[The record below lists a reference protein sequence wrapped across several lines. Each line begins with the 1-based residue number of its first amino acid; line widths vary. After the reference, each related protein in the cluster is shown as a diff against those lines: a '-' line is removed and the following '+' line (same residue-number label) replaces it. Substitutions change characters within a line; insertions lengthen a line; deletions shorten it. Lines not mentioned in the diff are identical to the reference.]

1 MSNTI
6 LFALVCGVAG
16 VIYGIITA
24 IWVNKQDAG
33 NAKMQEISNAV
44 KEGANAFLL
53 REYKTVAIVAA
64 ILVVILAFV
73 PALGK
78 WAAVGFIIGT
88 VGSALA
94 GFIGMWVSLRAN
106 VRTAAAAS
114 KGLQAALSLAFKG
127 GSVTGIMVVA
137 SASSALQV
145 FTSLPR
151 RLLRLSRYPLRSS
164 GSASVARS

>member
-24 IWVNKQDAG
+24 IWVNKQDSG
-33 NAKMQEISNAV
+33 NQKMIDISNAV
-44 KEGANAFLL
+44 KEGANAFLA
-53 REYKTVAIVAA
+53 REYKTVAMVAVVLLG
-64 ILVVILAFV
+64 ILFFV

-78 WAAVGFIIGT
+78 WAAAGFIIGT

-106 VRTAAAAS
+106 VRTAQAAN
-114 KGLQAALSLAFKG
+114 KGLQAALTLAFKG
-127 GSVTGIMVVA
+127 GSVTGIMVVGLDRK
-137 SASSALQV
+137 STRLNSSHQLI
-145 FTSLPR
+145 S
-151 RLLRLSRYPLRSS
+151 Y
-164 GSASVARS
+164 

>member
-33 NAKMQEISNAV
+33 NQKMIDISNAV
-44 KEGANAFLL
+44 KEGANAFLA
-53 REYKTVAIVAA
+53 REYKTVAVVAV
-64 ILVVILAFV
+64 ILVGILAYL
-73 PALGK
+73 LGT

-114 KGLQAALSLAFKG
+114 KGLQAALSLAFK
-127 GSVTGIMVVA
+127 
-137 SASSALQV
+137 
-145 FTSLPR
+145 
-151 RLLRLSRYPLRSS
+151 
-164 GSASVARS
+164 